1 MASARNTRHELKE
14 AKKKI
19 EKIDKSNA
27 NLRNNKSD
35 NSLSPFRDKPVEM
48 TSKQT
53 QSDVNSG
60 PGGVRL
66 SLKKFREG
74 DIPHSYAPIEIITA
88 NVDTERPKTG
98 PSEHG
103 RFAQMPKRECEK

>member
-1 MASARNTRHELKE
+1 MESARNTRHELKE
-14 AKKKI
+14 AKDNKS
-19 EKIDKSNA
+19 KSNV

>member
-1 MASARNTRHELKE
+1 MESARNTRRELKE
-14 AKKKI
+14 AKDNKS
-19 EKIDKSNA
+19 KSNA

>member
-60 PGGVRL
+60 TGGARL
-66 SLKKFREG
+66 SLKKFKEVG
-74 DIPHSYAPIEIITA
+74 VPHSYAA
-88 NVDTERPKTG
+88 RPG
-98 PSEHG
+98 LAENG
-103 RFAQMPKRECEK
+103 GFAQMPKRECEK